1 MPESVANIFIAMFA
15 VYGFY
20 MALYEIKQLIVR
32 MYFRRKHQWNI
43 DKHGKI

>member
-1 MPESVANIFIAMFA
+1 MSDSVAYVFIAMFA

-20 MALYEIKQLIVR
+20 MALYEIRSLAVKL
-32 MYFRRKHQWNI
+32 YLRKKANNDI